1 MIEIVFGESACGSL
15 KIAQTYGKGK
25 YRGSA
30 VSVFMRH
37 EDGSV
42 PSSDEM
48 KEAQIQAQEQEH
60 IAWENAIPLGGKSS
74 DVYCFDMALSVGDIS
89 DNGIG
94 EQRKNVFK
102 KMLSVCFV
110 EDLDYQVEEKIQ
122 KIKTTLTSVIERYV
136 AGEEIRIWYIQR
148 LMLATTPFLGSL
160 ATFDGAFA
168 VIFQIAATSFIFFD
182 VSTVKNP
189 VQT

>member
-30 VSVFMRH
+30 VSIFMRH

-48 KEAQIQAQEQEH
+48 KKAQLQAQEQER

-74 DVYCFDMALSVGDIS
+74 DVYCFDMVLSVGDIS

-94 EQRKNVFK
+94 EQRKNIFK
-102 KMLSVCFV
+102 KMLSLGLSGLGFLFFFWYFYYSFFAFLFGVFYSLGGSFTFSIPV
-110 EDLDYQVEEKIQ
+110 GEDVLSLFYYLSISYDW
-122 KIKTTLTSVIERYV
+122 
-136 AGEEIRIWYIQR
+136 G
-148 LMLATTPFLGSL
+148 GSS
-160 ATFDGAFA
+160 
-168 VIFQIAATSFIFFD
+168 I
-182 VSTVKNP
+182 
-189 VQT
+189 

>member
-30 VSVFMRH
+30 VSIFMRH

-48 KEAQIQAQEQEH
+48 KKAQLQAQEQER
-60 IAWENAIPLGGKSS
+60 IAWENAIPLGGKSC

-110 EDLDYQVEEKIQ
+110 EDLDYSLTGEAKQ
-122 KIKTTLTSVIERYV
+122 KGGCHDYYFLCYLIHIHLFFMIVFTLFPELSY
-136 AGEEIRIWYIQR
+136 WYCIG
-148 LMLATTPFLGSL
+148 L
-160 ATFDGAFA
+160 
-168 VIFQIAATSFIFFD
+168 
-182 VSTVKNP
+182 
-189 VQT
+189 